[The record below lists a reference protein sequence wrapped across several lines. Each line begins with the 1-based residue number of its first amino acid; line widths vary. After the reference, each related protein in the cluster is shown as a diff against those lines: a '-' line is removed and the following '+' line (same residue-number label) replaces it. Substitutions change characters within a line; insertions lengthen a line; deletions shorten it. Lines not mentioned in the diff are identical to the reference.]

1 MPLFV
6 TIIRRRSHVATAVL
20 DAAAQ
25 GPYFLLTGISSGPS
39 IITGDNHENNRS
51 VRVLLRPTAG

>member
-6 TIIRRRSHVATAVL
+6 TIIRRRSHVAAAAFG
-20 DAAAQ
+20 AAAQ
-25 GPYFLLTGISSGPS
+25 GPYSFLAGISSGPS

-51 VRVLLRPTAG
+51 VRVLLRPAAG